1 MSLTSHSPART
12 GTRPSLCIKPA
23 LVASPAAQAHSGRNI
38 RAQALAKG
46 LLRDITDV
54 ARDVGFIFD
63 VAITPRAW
71 EYVVRWPQGGENTE
85 VGRLHDVVSRAYR
98 GLDATGFRVGATLS
112 MTLSKNPGHSR
123 PTPADGSPLLVVV
136 HLGDRGEKVVTLRLR
151 DEL

>member
-1 MSLTSHSPART
+1 MSLTSPSPART
-12 GTRPSLCIKPA
+12 GTRPSRRIRPA
-23 LVASPAAQAHSGRNI
+23 LVVSPAAQAHRGNNI

-54 ARDVGFIFD
+54 ARDVGFTFT
-63 VAITPRAW
+63 VATTPRAW
-71 EYVVRWPQGGENTE
+71 EYVVRWPQGGERTE

-98 GLDATGFRVGATLS
+98 GLDATDFRVGVPLT
-112 MTLSKNPGHSR
+112 MTLSKNPGHPR

-136 HLGDRGEKVVTLRLR
+136 HLGDRREKVVTLRLR